1 MNKKEKNESKKGY
14 IKKGIILAGGKGSR
28 LYPITKSIS
37 KQLLPIYDKPMIYY
51 PLTTLMIAGINDIL
65 VITTPQ
71 DKDIF
76 KNLLGNGSDF
86 GIKISYAVQYS
97 PSGLA
102 ESFIIGEDFISNQK
116 VALILGD
123 NIFYGQGLG
132 NQLKNSS
139 YIENGATIFSYV
151 VKDPERYGV
160 VEFNELGDAIS
171 IIEKPINPKNNH
183 AITGLYFYDESV
195 VEKAK
200 SLKPSKRGELEIT
213 DLNNL
218 YLKERKLKVY
228 DLGRGTAWL
237 DTGTFDSMCDA
248 TNFIKTIENRQ
259 GMKIGCPEEV
269 AWRNGL
275 IDDMKLK
282 QLAKRSLKSGYGEY
296 LLNLVRKD

>member
-1 MNKKEKNESKKGY
+1 MIKKNEPKKGN
-14 IKKGIILAGGKGSR
+14 INKGIILAGGKGSR

-71 DKDIF
+71 DKYLF
-76 KNLLGNGSDF
+76 EKLLGNGSNF
-86 GIKISYAVQYS
+86 GIKISYEVQYS
-97 PSGLA
+97 PLGLA
-102 ESFIIGEDFISNQK
+102 ESFIIAENFIAHNK

-132 NQLKNSS
+132 NQLKKLS
-139 YIENGATIFSYV
+139 YLEEGATIFSYV

-160 VEFNELGDAIS
+160 VEFNEQGNAIS
-171 IIEKPINPKNNH
+171 IIEKPLNPKNNH

-195 VEKAK
+195 VQKAK
-200 SLKPSKRGELEIT
+200 SIKPSKRGELEIT

-218 YLKERKLKVY
+218 YLKEGNLKVH

-259 GMKIGCPEEV
+259 GLKIGCPEEV

-275 IDDMKLK
+275 IDDNELK
-282 QLAKRSLKSGYGEY
+282 KLAKNTLKSGYGEY
-296 LLNLVRKD
+296 LLNLISKD